1 MININKKME
10 KISHLEYKTLLT
22 AIIAYSILIIGA
34 SIMIIPF
41 LWMVLT
47 SFKTFPET
55 VKIPI
60 VWVPKNPTFEN
71 FIYVFKNMD
80 IGRSYLNTIFVT
92 IAITIGQVFFNSLA
106 AYSFAR
112 LNFPG
117 KKVIFFLILSILM
130 LPFQMI
136 IIPRYIIINNFGWIE
151 NFAAIIIPGIASA
164 WGTFFMRQ
172 FFMTLP
178 KEIDEA
184 AKLDGCGYF
193 KIFWKILLPLC
204 KNALSAFIIFTV
216 LWSWND
222 LLWPMLVT
230 SSNKMRVL
238 SVVLA
243 TLRGQYTTK
252 NNIMMSAGV
261 ITTIPMLIMF
271 IIFQKHMIEGITLTG
286 IKA

>member
-1 MININKKME
+1 MIDINKRAK
-10 KISHLEYKTLLT
+10 KTSHLEYKPLLT
-22 AIIAYSILIIGA
+22 ATLAYTVLTIGVF
-34 SIMIIPF
+34 IMIIPF

-47 SFKTFPET
+47 SFKTFPQT

-60 VWVPKNPTFEN
+60 VWIPENPNIEN
-71 FIYVFKNMD
+71 YIYVLEKMD
-80 IGRSYLNTIFVT
+80 FGRAYLNTIFVT
-92 IAITIGQVFFNSLA
+92 IVITICQVFFSSLA

-112 LNFPG
+112 LKFPG
-117 KKVIFFLILSILM
+117 KNAIFFLVLSILM

-136 IIPRYIIINNFGWIE
+136 IIPRYLMVNSFGWVE

-204 KNALSAFIIFTV
+204 SNALIAFTIFTV

-243 TLRGQYTTK
+243 TLQGQYATK
-252 NNIMMSAGV
+252 NNLMMAAGV
-261 ITTIPMLIMF
+261 ITTIPMLIIF
-271 IIFQKHMIEGITLTG
+271 IFCQKRMIEGITLTG